1 MAPNRTPGHRYPVN
15 DRWLTRAGEHTTRYG
30 SGLRYQATYVNPNR
44 EPVSKSFPTKKA
56 ANAWLTAQT
65 AAIAT
70 GGYVAPDKESVTLG
84 QVAQRWRDGLTGRPS
99 TISTYTML
107 VDGHIL
113 PRWENTP
120 VRQITRRDVETWLR
134 GLKTKTG
141 TDVSTATARQTFK
154 LLRQI
159 IGVALDPTEPVIT
172 VDPTRGVKVAPA
184 PPVGGSGDRKFA
196 TPAEV
201 ELIARAADYR
211 AAQPK
216 TPGRRTDLVAGE
228 TTAGETTAGETAD
241 WQSVDWQSVEVPVSA
256 DGLLI
261 RLLGATGARFGEI
274 AALRVG
280 RLDLDAPRP
289 SVFIAEAAVEVD
301 GRMHVGPPKTAES
314 VRRVPFRKSLV
325 PLLRAH
331 LVAQSITDDDAA
343 FVFAQR
349 DGGPLRLRNW
359 SARVFRPAA
368 KLAGVDITVHGLRHS
383 AASAAIRQGMTPVQ
397 VSRILGHS
405 KPSITLDVYSHEFP
419 DDLVAIGDEA

>member
-15 DRWLTRAGEHTTRYG
+15 DRWLTRTGEHTTRYG
-30 SGLRYQATYVNPNR
+30 AGLRYQATYVNPNR
-44 EPVSKSFPTKKA
+44 EPVSRSFATKKA

-70 GGYVAPDKESVTLG
+70 GGYVAPDKASVTLG

-99 TISTYTML
+99 TISTYATL

-113 PRWENTP
+113 PKWKNTP
-120 VRQITRRDVETWLR
+120 VRQITRRDVEAWLR
-134 GLKTKTG
+134 GLKTKKG
-141 TDVSTATARQTFK
+141 QPVSAATARQTFK

-159 IGVALDPTEPVIT
+159 IDVAMDPTDPIIT
-172 VDPTRGVKVAPA
+172 VDPTRGVKLAPA
-184 PPVGGSGDRKFA
+184 PAVGGGGDRKFA
-196 TPAEV
+196 SPDQV

-216 TPGRRTDLVAGE
+216 TPGRRTDLVAGDE
-228 TTAGETTAGETAD
+228 ATDDA
-241 WQSVDWQSVEVPVSA
+241 VDWQSIDAPVSG

-261 RLLGATGARFGEI
+261 RLLGATGCRFGEI

-280 RLDLDAPRP
+280 RLDLGSPRP

-301 GRMHVGPPKTAES
+301 GVMHVGPPKTIES
-314 VRRVPFRKSLV
+314 VRRVPFRKPLV

-331 LVAQSITDDDAA
+331 LAAQGIADDEQA

-368 KLAGVDITVHGLRHS
+368 ALAGVPISVHGLRHS
-383 AASAAIRQGMTPVQ
+383 AASAAIKQGMTPVQ
-397 VSRILGHS
+397 VSKILGHS

-419 DDLVAIGDEA
+419 DDLVAIGDDD

>member
-15 DRWLTRAGEHTTRYG
+15 DRWLDRNGEPTSRHG
-30 SGLRYQATYVNPNR
+30 KGLRYQATYVNPNR
-44 EPVSKSFPTKKA
+44 DPVSKSFATKKA

-84 QVAQRWRDGLTGRPS
+84 QVAQRWREGLTGRPS
-99 TISTYTML
+99 TISTYGTL

-113 PRWENTP
+113 PKWENTP

-134 GLKTKTG
+134 GLKTKKG
-141 TDVSTATARQTFK
+141 QPVSTSTARQTFK

-159 IGVALDPTEPVIT
+159 IDMAMDPTDPIIT

-184 PPVGGSGDRKFA
+184 PAVGGDDRKFA
-196 TPAEV
+196 TPDEV
-201 ELIARAADYR
+201 DQLARAADYR

-216 TPGRRTDLVAGE
+216 TPGRRTDLVTVADDEAADAG
-228 TTAGETTAGETAD
+228 
-241 WQSVDWQSVEVPVSA
+241 VDWQTVEAPVSA

-261 RLLGATGARFGEI
+261 RLLGATGCRFGEI

-280 RLDLDAPRP
+280 RLDLDSARP
-289 SVFIAEAAVEVD
+289 TIYIAETAGEVD
-301 GRMHVGPPKTAES
+301 GVMHVGPPKTRES

-331 LVAQSITDDDAA
+331 LTTEGITDDESA
-343 FVFAQR
+343 FVFSQR

-359 SARVFRPAA
+359 SPRVFKPAA
-368 KLAGVDITVHGLRHS
+368 ALADVSITVHGLRHS
-383 AASAAIRQGMTPVQ
+383 AASTAIKQGMTPVQ
-397 VSRILGHS
+397 VSKILGHS

-419 DDLVAIGDEA
+419 DDLVAIGDDA

>member
-1 MAPNRTPGHRYPVN
+1 MATKRTPGTRNVI
-15 DRWLTRAGEHTTRYG
+15 DRWTDRDGNPTARAGKG
-30 SGLRYQATYVNPNR
+30 MQYQARFVDPHGH
-44 EPVSKSFPTKKA
+44 EVGKSFKTKKA
-56 ANAWLTAQT
+56 ATAWLNAQT
-65 AAIAT
+65 AAMQT

-84 QVAQRWRDGLTGRPS
+84 QVVQRWRDGLTGRPS
-99 TISTYTML
+99 TLSTYGTL

-113 PRWENTP
+113 PKWKNTP

-134 GLKTKTG
+134 GLKTKKG
-141 TDVSTATARQTFK
+141 TPVSTATARQTFK

-159 IGVALDPTEPVIT
+159 IDVAMDPTDPIIT

-184 PPVGGSGDRKFA
+184 PAVGGSGGGDRKFA
-196 TPAEV
+196 IPDEV

-211 AAQPK
+211 AAQPR
-216 TPGRRTDLVAGE
+216 TPGRRTDLVADAGDS
-228 TTAGETTAGETAD
+228 TTDDAAD
-241 WQSVDWQSVEVPVSA
+241 WQRVEAPVSA
-256 DGLLI
+256 DGLLV

-280 RLDLDAPRP
+280 RLDLDSPRP
-289 SVFIAEAAVEVD
+289 GVFIAEAAVEV
-301 GRMHVGPPKTAES
+301 GGQMHVGPPKTRES
-314 VRRVPFRKSLV
+314 IRRVPFKKSLV

-331 LVAQSITDDDAA
+331 LTAEGIADDDNA
-343 FVFAQR
+343 FVFEQR

-359 SARVFRPAA
+359 SARVFKPAA
-368 KLAGVDITVHGLRHS
+368 ALADVSITVHGLRHS

-419 DDLVAIGDEA
+419 DDLVAIGDDE

>member
-15 DRWLTRAGEHTTRYG
+15 DRWTTRAGEHTSRYG
-30 SGLRYQATYVNPNR
+30 KGLRYQATYVNPNR

-84 QVAQRWRDGLTGRPS
+84 QVATRWRGGLTGRPS
-99 TISTYTML
+99 TIATYSVL

-120 VRQITRRDVETWLR
+120 VRSITRRDVETWLR
-134 GLKTKTG
+134 GLTTKKG
-141 TDVSTATARQTFK
+141 TPVSTATARQTFK

-159 IGVALDPTEPVIT
+159 ISVAMDPTDPIIT

-184 PPVGGSGDRKFA
+184 PAVGGSGDRRFA
-196 TPAEV
+196 SPEQV

-216 TPGRRTDLVAGE
+216 SPGRRTDLVDSADE
-228 TTAGETTAGETAD
+228 MSDPAAD
-241 WQSVDWQSVEVPVSA
+241 WQSVEAPVSA

-261 RLLGATGARFGEI
+261 RLLSATGARFGEI

-280 RLDLDAPRP
+280 RLDLDGPRP
-289 SVFIAEAAVEVD
+289 TLFIAEAAVEVD

-325 PLLRAH
+325 PLLRTH
-331 LVAQSITDDDAA
+331 LVAQGITDDDQA

-368 KLAGVDITVHGLRHS
+368 KLAGVGITVHGLRHS

-419 DDLVAIGDEA
+419 DDLVAIGDEG

>member
-30 SGLRYQATYVNPNR
+30 AGLRYQATYVNPNR
-44 EPVSKSFPTKKA
+44 EPVSKSFSTKKA

-84 QVAQRWRDGLTGRPS
+84 QVAQRWRDELTGRPS

-113 PRWENTP
+113 PKWENTP

-134 GLKTKTG
+134 GLKTKKG
-141 TDVSTATARQTFK
+141 KPVSTATARQTFK

-159 IGVALDPTEPVIT
+159 IAVALDPTDPVIT

-196 TPAEV
+196 TPDEV

-216 TPGRRTDLVAGE
+216 TPGRRTDLGADAGD
-228 TTAGETTAGETAD
+228 TTTDDTAD
-241 WQSVDWQSVEVPVSA
+241 WQSVEAPVSA

-274 AALRVG
+274 AALRVC

-331 LVAQSITDDDAA
+331 LVAQGITDDDDA

-349 DGGPLRLRNW
+349 DGGALRLRNW

-368 KLAGVDITVHGLRHS
+368 KLARVDITVHGLRHS

-419 DDLVAIGDEA
+419 DDLVAIGDDA